1 MLLKKELQRGKIM
14 KRMMILMGLL
24 LTLLTQPLMAQ
35 PPAAGGDLEAIRVGY
50 ITKKLSLTTDEA
62 KVFWPVYD
70 AYRDEMKL
78 VRQPPQG
85 AGHHP
90 QVPRAVQE
98 SDQHP
103 QGGQALQSRTRV
115 HAVAARALARAT

>member
-1 MLLKKELQRGKIM
+1 M

-78 VRQPPQG
+78 VRDDQRDNVQS
-85 AGHHP
+85 AKENFDTMTD
-90 QVPRAVQE
+90 QE
-98 SDQHP
+98 S
-103 QGGQALQSRTRV
+103 TRCSTT
-115 HAVAARALARAT
+115 AARSWTSPSSTTSSSRK